1 MESRL
6 RVLLLI
12 VCAVA
17 LSGCSMWPF
26 HRKHHVA
33 RQPVEATTTDMESDT
48 APVVE
53 PQVVRKKVHTPKI
66 HNSNFEFGGDLG
78 LLNVEDFG
86 SNGLVN
92 ARLMYHI
99 TEDFF
104 AEGVYG
110 ESKLGLTS
118 YERLSG
124 GARLLTDKQRRV
136 RYYTLDMG
144 YDLFPGEVY
153 VGKRRTFNSA
163 LYIVGGVGGTQFG
176 GDTRFTVTVGA
187 GYRLILN
194 DWAAAHLDVRDHLL
208 DTNVLGT
215 LRSTNNIETTLGL
228 TVFF

>member
-17 LSGCSMWPF
+17 LGGCSMWPF
-26 HRKHHVA
+26 HRKHHRAPTQV
-33 RQPVEATTTDMESDT
+33 VDTIESDNPT
-48 APVVE
+48 APIVE
-53 PQVVRKKVHTPKI
+53 PQVTRRKVHAPKI
-66 HNSNFEFGGDLG
+66 RNSNFEFGGSLG

-86 SNGLVN
+86 SNGVGN
-92 ARLMYHI
+92 ARLIYHI

-104 AEGVYG
+104 AEGIYG
-110 ESKLGLTS
+110 ESRLGLTS

-124 GARLLTDKQRRV
+124 GARLLTDAQRKV
-136 RYYTLDMG
+136 RFYTLDMG
-144 YDLFPGEVY
+144 YDIFPGEVY

-163 LYIVGGVGGTQFG
+163 FYLVGGVGGTQFG
-176 GDTRFTVTVGA
+176 GDTRFTITVGA

-194 DWAAAHLDVRDHLL
+194 DWMAAHLDVRDHLL
-208 DTNVLGT
+208 DTNVLGSM
-215 LRSTNNIETTLGL
+215 RSTNNLESTLGV

>member
-12 VCAVA
+12 VCAFA
-17 LSGCSMWPF
+17 LGGCSMWPF
-26 HRKHHVA
+26 HRKHHAPQTLVD
-33 RQPVEATTTDMESDT
+33 TTADESST

-53 PQVVRKKVHTPKI
+53 PQVTRRKVHTQKI
-66 HNSNFEFGGDLG
+66 RKSNFEFGGSLG

-86 SNGLVN
+86 SNGVGQ
-92 ARLMYHI
+92 ARLVYHI

-104 AEGVYG
+104 AEGIYG
-110 ESKLGLTS
+110 ESRLGLTS

-124 GARLLTDKQRRV
+124 GARLLTDAQRKV
-136 RYYTLDMG
+136 RFYTLDMG
-144 YDLFPGEVY
+144 YDVLPGEVY

-163 LYIVGGVGGTQFG
+163 LYVVAGVGGTRFG

-187 GYRLILN
+187 GYRLVLN
-194 DWAAAHLDVRDHLL
+194 DWMAAHLDIRDHLL
-208 DTNVLGT
+208 DTDVLGSM
-215 LRSTNNIETTLGL
+215 RKTNNLESTLGV